1 LLEDWKTRW
10 YSRRH
15 DDGVESMK
23 AGWATILF
31 SLVSATSAPAQDK
44 PINIALSPASTTPP
58 AFLLENFPK
67 VGCANIAIVS
77 DESKADYILEAHEGD
92 FEGPNGSE
100 GPHPP
105 RRPRPRARY
114 TLTQKGKLVFA
125 TTPVKEKSA
134 VKDVCRYLQH
144 GLSQ

>member
-1 LLEDWKTRW
+1 
-10 YSRRH
+10 
-15 DDGVESMK
+15 MK
-23 AGWATILF
+23 ILWAVVLF
-31 SLVSATSAPAQDK
+31 SLMFATPVPAQDK
-44 PINIALSPASTTPP
+44 SINIALSPASTTPP

-67 VGCANIAIVS
+67 VGCANVSIVT

-105 RRPRPRARY
+105 RPPRPRAKY
-114 TLTQKGKLVFA
+114 ALTQKGKLVFA

-134 VKDVCRYLQH
+134 VKDVCKFLQH
-144 GLSQ
+144 GLSN